1 MLNFD
6 NVYGILYFIGGVG
19 MYSEILKIIEGGIS
33 HDKQKVINY
42 SKRLAEYLIKDGQK
56 NVGNKINKLIAEN
69 NTSLTTLDGLSSKPF
84 DKDTKVDMVDI
95 FIPTESKES
104 LIFNEI
110 VENEVLDFINSYLN
124 RDKLIMAGI
133 DFNNHLLLYGKPGTG
148 KTSLAKFISLQT
160 GLPLI
165 TARLDGIVSSL
176 LGSTAKN
183 IRKVFDYASQRPCIL
198 FLDEFDVLAKIRDD
212 KNELGELK
220 RVVNSLL
227 QNMDNFN
234 EDSILIAATNHEKLL
249 DEAVWRR
256 FDKIIKLDL
265 PDKKL
270 RKDLILEY
278 SSVME
283 TNFSDDQKK
292 LIELAD
298 VTDGYSPADIKN
310 VVLSAA
316 KKTLIRN
323 DEILNYSQLLCEI
336 FLREHIGEDSMD
348 EPIKYLLQHK
358 VSQKEVS
365 ATLNVSL
372 RKIRNLLKEEE

>member
-1 MLNFD
+1 MNLD
-6 NVYGILYFIGGVG
+6 NGYGIFGFIGGVG

-33 HDKQKVINY
+33 QDKQKVINY
-42 SKRLAEYLIKDGQK
+42 SRKLAEYLIENGQK
-56 NVGNKINKLIAEN
+56 NIGNKINKLIDEN

-95 FIPTESKES
+95 FIPTETKES

-110 VENEVLDFINSYLN
+110 VENEVEDFINSYLS
-124 RDKLIMAGI
+124 RDKLISAGI

-148 KTSLAKFISLQT
+148 KTSLAKYISLQT

-176 LGSTAKN
+176 LGNTAKN

-227 QNMDNFN
+227 QNMDTFN
-234 EDSILIAATNHEKLL
+234 DDSILIAATNHEKLL

-265 PDKKL
+265 PDSKL
-270 RKDLILEY
+270 REELILEY
-278 SSVME
+278 SNIMQ
-283 TNFSDDQKK
+283 TNFSEDAKK
-292 LIELAD
+292 VVELAS
-298 VTDGYSPADIKN
+298 VTEGYSPADIKN

-316 KKTLIRN
+316 KKTLIRS
-323 DEILNYSQLLCEI
+323 DEILNYSQLLYEI
-336 FLREHIGEDSMD
+336 YLREHIGEDSID
-348 EPIKYLLQHK
+348 EPIKYLLMHK
-358 VSQKEVS
+358 VSQKEV
-365 ATLNVSL
+365 AIVLNVSL
-372 RKIRNLLKEEE
+372 RKVRTLSKEG

>member
-1 MLNFD
+1 
-6 NVYGILYFIGGVG
+6 

-42 SKRLAEYLIKDGQK
+42 SKRLAEYLIEDGQK
-56 NVGNKINKLIAEN
+56 NIGNKINKLIAEN

-176 LGSTAKN
+176 LGNTAKN
-183 IRKVFDYASQRPCIL
+183 IRKVFDYASQRPCVL

-265 PDKKL
+265 PDSNL

-278 SSVME
+278 SSVMA

-292 LIELAD
+292 MTELAY
-298 VTDGYSPADIKN
+298 VTEGYSPADIKN

-323 DEILNYSQLLCEI
+323 DEILNYSQLLYEI

-365 ATLNVSL
+365 TILNVSL

>member
-292 LIELAD
+292 LTELAD

>member
-1 MLNFD
+1 
-6 NVYGILYFIGGVG
+6 

-265 PDKKL
+265 P
-270 RKDLILEY
+270 
-278 SSVME
+278 
-283 TNFSDDQKK
+283 
-292 LIELAD
+292 
-298 VTDGYSPADIKN
+298 
-310 VVLSAA
+310 
-316 KKTLIRN
+316 
-323 DEILNYSQLLCEI
+323 
-336 FLREHIGEDSMD
+336 
-348 EPIKYLLQHK
+348 
-358 VSQKEVS
+358 
-365 ATLNVSL
+365 
-372 RKIRNLLKEEE
+372 

>member
-1 MLNFD
+1 MLNLD

-292 LIELAD
+292 LTELAD